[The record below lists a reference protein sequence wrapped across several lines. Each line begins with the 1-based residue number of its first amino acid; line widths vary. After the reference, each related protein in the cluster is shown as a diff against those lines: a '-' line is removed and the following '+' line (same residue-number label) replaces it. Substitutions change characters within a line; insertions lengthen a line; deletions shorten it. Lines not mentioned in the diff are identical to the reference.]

1 MNNNSDK
8 IKNFFLKLIVKKHS
22 GLNVAY
28 INKVKSY
35 SDDELKMEYSE
46 LKSISERKGTIA
58 NSLVLVMFL
67 AFLGGLYKLFVDFS
81 NKVTGIYGGSKKSL
95 VLMNGLMFLSITLFV
110 IVSFLILFYF
120 YRVYDKKKK
129 FYYVEVLM
137 KEKGLLG

>member
-1 MNNNSDK
+1 MSNNSDK

-46 LKSISERKGTIA
+46 VKSISERKGTIA

-81 NKVTGIYGGSKKSL
+81 NKVTGIYGGSEKSL

>member
-1 MNNNSDK
+1 MSNNSDK

-46 LKSISERKGTIA
+46 LKSILERKGTIA

-81 NKVTGIYGGSKKSL
+81 NKVTGIYGGSEKSL

>member
-81 NKVTGIYGGSKKSL
+81 NKVTGIYGGSEKSL

-137 KEKGLLG
+137 KKRDY

>member
-81 NKVTGIYGGSKKSL
+81 NKVTGIYGGSEKSL
-95 VLMNGLMFLSITLFV
+95 VLMNGLMFLGITLFV

>member
-1 MNNNSDK
+1 MSNNSDK

-81 NKVTGIYGGSKKSL
+81 NKVTGIYGGSEKSL

>member
-58 NSLVLVMFL
+58 NSLVLVIFL

-81 NKVTGIYGGSKKSL
+81 NKVTGIYGGSEKSL

>member
-8 IKNFFLKLIVKKHS
+8 IKKFFLKLIVKKHS

-81 NKVTGIYGGSKKSL
+81 NKVTGIYGGSEKSL

>member
-81 NKVTGIYGGSKKSL
+81 NKVTGIYGGSEKSL

-137 KEKGLLG
+137 KEKGLLS

>member
-67 AFLGGLYKLFVDFS
+67 VFLGGLYKLFVDFS
-81 NKVTGIYGGSKKSL
+81 NKVTGIYGGSEKSL

>member
-1 MNNNSDK
+1 
-8 IKNFFLKLIVKKHS
+8 
-22 GLNVAY
+22 
-28 INKVKSY
+28 
-35 SDDELKMEYSE
+35 MEYSE

-81 NKVTGIYGGSKKSL
+81 NKVTGIYGGSEKSL

>member
-81 NKVTGIYGGSKKSL
+81 NKVTGIYGGSEKSL

>member
-28 INKVKSY
+28 INKGKSY

-81 NKVTGIYGGSKKSL
+81 NKVTGIYGGSEKSL